1 MQQPP
6 PLPQAATTIRFQ
18 VTPSPAWVRLLAGF
32 ADTVVAGLLA
42 FAIIMVILIPN
53 FYPETEAIIYQY
65 SENSSGNFR
74 DDTALA
80 KTLMENEALRSM
92 LIASQT
98 ILYTVF
104 FLFFLLSEWIFKGS
118 SLGKMIFRIT
128 AVRRTINE
136 PLQISTIFMRAWLKT
151 VFLLLFAPILWIS
164 FFWVFFQKEK
174 RTLHDLITGTWVI
187 D

>member
-1 MQQPP
+1 MQEPP
-6 PLPQAATTIRFQ
+6 PLPQAATTFRLH
-18 VTPSPAWVRLLAGF
+18 VTPSPPWIRLLAGF
-32 ADTVVAGLLA
+32 ADAIVAGLLA
-42 FAIIMVILIPN
+42 FAIIIVILIPN
-53 FYPETEAIIYQY
+53 YYPETQAIIYQY
-65 SENSSGNFR
+65 AENSSGNFQE
-74 DDTALA
+74 DTALA
-80 KTLMENEALRSM
+80 KTLMENESLRSM
-92 LIASQT
+92 LVASQT

-128 AVRRTINE
+128 AVRRTIDQ
-136 PLQISTIFMRAWLKT
+136 PLQFSTIFMRAWLKT

-164 FFWVFFQKEK
+164 FFWVFFHKDK